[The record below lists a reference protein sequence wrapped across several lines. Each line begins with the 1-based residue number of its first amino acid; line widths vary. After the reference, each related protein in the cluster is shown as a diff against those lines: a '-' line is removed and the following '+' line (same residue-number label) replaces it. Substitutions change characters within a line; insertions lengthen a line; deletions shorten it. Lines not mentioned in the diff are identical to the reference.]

1 MWRLHLTVLGVNNFF
16 TTRSHIIWE
25 RRKHIL
31 FLIKC
36 GPLLKGKVNSICVP
50 SLNMMYLKIRLYKGR
65 WLPACVKCY
74 LFLSQMDCTTAE
86 IFQKENCAWSVTCET
101 CGNYH
106 RSLVGCAVWLHHWG
120 WHQGTS
126 VQLAALILVEYT
138 HGSWKQTSLC
148 VFYTK
153 TDWRLELL

>member
-1 MWRLHLTVLGVNNFF
+1 MWRFRLTISGVNNFF
-16 TTRSHIIWE
+16 PSQSHIIWE
-25 RRKHIL
+25 RREAHL
-31 FLIKC
+31 FLIKW
-36 GPLLKGKVNSICVP
+36 GPLLKGKANSICVP
-50 SLNMMYLKIRLYKGR
+50 SLNIMYLKIRLYNGR
-65 WLPACVKCY
+65 WLPARVKCY

-126 VQLAALILVEYT
+126 VQLAALILVEY
-138 HGSWKQTSLC
+138 S
-148 VFYTK
+148 
-153 TDWRLELL
+153 